1 MEYVCTPMANGTLLG
16 LCGVCDL
23 SWSLFDGTRKK
34 LAQALPTYTTL
45 TLLMVIQVV
54 AFSALWAW
62 QGAPIPT
69 ASGVYWIP
77 AAMSLVLN
85 LLGNTLFLQSVSMAP
100 LSLSVP
106 MLSLTPAVAALCSQ
120 WWFGETL
127 LPRQWGGIA
136 LVMAGMAWLA
146 FPPKDKE
153 GSAQEITPTV
163 FKGLGLMALCAVC
176 FAITPVVDKASV
188 AVASPL
194 FHSVFLCGSLAVVFG
209 ALAIKTDWSTKTK
222 TDLSAAVGRSWGWL
236 IAASIAALVALYL
249 QLVVTQQMNVGL
261 FEAIKRVL
269 CLVGALALGRWWFN
283 EAITAHKLQV
293 VAVLGAG
300 MALVLL

>member
-1 MEYVCTPMANGTLLG
+1 MANGTLLA
-16 LCGVCDL
+16 LSGVCDL

-34 LAQALPTYTTL
+34 LAERLPTYTTL
-45 TLLMVIQVV
+45 TLLMVLQVL
-54 AFSALWAW
+54 AFAALWVW
-62 QGAPIPT
+62 QGSPVPT

-77 AAMSLVLN
+77 AVLSLLLN
-85 LLGNTLFLQSVSMAP
+85 LLGNTLFLRSVCMAP

-127 LPRQWGGIA
+127 HLRQWGGIA
-136 LVMAGMAWLA
+136 LVMVGMAWLA

-163 FKGLGLMALCAVC
+163 LKGLGLMALCAVC
-176 FAITPVVDKASV
+176 FAVTPVVDKASV

-209 ALAIKTDWSTKTK
+209 ALALQTDW
-222 TDLSAAVGRSWGWL
+222 LPA
-236 IAASIAALVALYL
+236 
-249 QLVVTQQMNVGL
+249 
-261 FEAIKRVL
+261 KRVEL
-269 CLVGALALGRWWFN
+269 IDAVHRGGCWQRPWRRWWRCTCN
-283 EAITAHKLQV
+283 WW
-293 VAVLGAG
+293 
-300 MALVLL
+300 